1 VILYIILSGVPPFNG
16 SSDQEIMKRV
26 RMGKFTFSDAVWS
39 QISDKAKALITKL
52 LTYDPDQRVSA
63 EEALKHPWIEEMSS
77 V

>member
-1 VILYIILSGVPPFNG
+1 
-16 SSDQEIMKRV
+16 MKRV
-26 RMGKFTFSDAVWS
+26 RMGKFTFSDPVWG

-63 EEALKHPWIEEMSS
+63 EEALKHPWIEEMSC